1 MFGKKPEVDM
11 MKLLVAGELESL
23 LEEVRKNQN
32 AVLKAQTVEELI
44 SIRQKVNEVVGKSK
58 QSIGEI
64 ESGQVDVDFILQ
76 TMRADYEELQ
86 KTKVFMEK
94 GNEARR
100 KHFESVEDQTNKLN
114 ELLIEMNSQADLS
127 MGNTDK
133 IDQGVF
139 AIGESIN
146 SINVTAQSM
155 KSQVKT
161 FVETAQNVANNITG
175 ISSIAEQTN
184 LLALNASIEAAR
196 AGEAGKGFAVVAEE
210 IRKLSDGTKEL
221 LDNMTSLLNSFEGAS
236 LKTNDEV
243 EATTDGIE
251 EVRKKIEEINSNIQ
265 ESKEQEKLL
274 RSQIDSINVFA
285 SGIEKAFLLN
295 KENVEELSSVNG
307 VIESIQSVQ
316 EMLGHLE
323 HLAEAMRN
331 SKQKQDELIHLI
343 TDETHIKEANAF
355 SKWANG
361 HNAIHDIR

>member
-23 LEEVRKNQN
+23 LEEVKKSQN

-44 SIRQKVNEVVGKSK
+44 SIKKKLSEALGQSK
-58 QSIGEI
+58 ESIGEMKSAQ
-64 ESGQVDVDFILQ
+64 EDVDFIKQ
-76 TMRADYEELQ
+76 TIDNYYSELQ
-86 KTKVFMEK
+86 RAKIVVEK
-94 GNEARR
+94 DVEER
-100 KHFESVEDQTNKLN
+100 KEHFEKMDNQTQKVNKL
-114 ELLIEMNSQADLS
+114 LVDMKQQAQLS

-139 AIGESIN
+139 AIGESVN
-146 SINVTAQSM
+146 NINVTAQSM

-236 LKTNDEV
+236 LKTNEEV
-243 EATTDGIE
+243 EATTNGIE
-251 EVRKKIEEINSNIQ
+251 EVKKKIEEINNNIG
-265 ESKEQEKLL
+265 ESKKQDELL
-274 RSQIDSINVFA
+274 RSQIMDITAYA
-285 SGIEKAFLLN
+285 SEMVNAFMSN
-295 KENVEELSSVNG
+295 KEKVGLLSNSEG
-307 VIESIQSVQ
+307 VSKATRSVQ
-316 EMLGHLE
+316 EMLDHLE
-323 HLAEAMRN
+323 HLSEAIKN
-331 SKQKQDELIHLI
+331 NEQKQQSLINEL
-343 TDETHIKEANAF
+343 
-355 SKWANG
+355 
-361 HNAIHDIR
+361 NAIQAYQVLGK